1 MTKNKLLLLLVLLTM
16 LSTRAVAQNDAS
28 AMRELM
34 KGRIDELT
42 ALAPDNVKGLNETLR
57 NDVNVYKALYTG
69 WYNAS
74 PLKSYDDYEE
84 AYDHLGFIIDRVNK
98 YLAAYGEFTDNMAKL
113 KDLTDNFNAGT
124 EENKQGYKTF
134 AQNVYN
140 AYKALS
146 EHDMIAL
153 DDDDV
158 DAQKEYDMNNYDYEP
173 VDVTDG
179 NIADV
184 VGDPSGYIS
193 TYGQFNAF
201 FSQNNKELGSI
212 YLEVAGTGTAE
223 SPENLTAQLR
233 NPNLENAGEQWWGT
247 DWTAFGNSAAEQSGK
262 PFITYQQV
270 HLPEGYYT
278 LVGYGMDRRGSWADV
293 LANDEDWNED
303 HRTYLFSHLDSDG
316 IDSTMVDAFKA
327 KNMALTADITNGA
340 GNISTCE
347 VGGVTYYTP
356 NSMAQ
361 YRAWEDAKIAKTGN
375 GHGAVLQFWVYQGE
389 GDFGTLGFAQRWH
402 VDNTWFVADGIQLY
416 YAKDNFPNINIDTPI
431 APAAPGYSVTL
442 AEGTEDAN
450 KWTVKVGE
458 GEAKAFPVEGL
469 NGGETVTATYKGEK
483 KVKSVKA
490 VKKAAPIT
498 DLATITADY
507 EAKDGETLTG
517 TLASNVKISIAAGAT
532 VTLKDV
538 NITNLGVGFDW
549 AGITCEGDAT
559 LVLEGTNTVCAGRGS
574 DGYNNYPGIWIA
586 PGKTLTIQGDGTLT
600 AYSNADSPYA
610 AGIGGGYKIACGNI
624 VINSGTITATGGWNA
639 AGIGGG
645 NSASCGNITIN
656 GGTVTATGG
665 TYGAGIGCG
674 AAGENQGSCGNI
686 TISGGTVEAT
696 GGENAAGIGGGSTNG
711 VCGTITITKG
721 VTSVTATKGAN
732 TPNSIGAGDG
742 GQDITVNIENGANVT
757 QK

>member
-1 MTKNKLLLLLVLLTM
+1 MKKISIKREQSQAGLSFAEREKFRPQVKNKLLLLLVLLMTAA
-16 LSTRAVAQNDAS
+16 TGAWAQ
-28 AMRELM
+28 
-34 KGRIDELT
+34 T
-42 ALAPDNVKGLNETLR
+42 ETLLTTIKPTGQTTFSETTSGVVTVTHDN
-57 NDVNVYKALYTG
+57 NDFSADYG
-69 WYNAS
+69 WLWDS
-74 PLKSYDDYEE
+74 
-84 AYDHLGFIIDRVNK
+84 
-98 YLAAYGEFTDNMAKL
+98 
-113 KDLTDNFNAGT
+113 
-124 EENKQGYKTF
+124 
-134 AQNVYN
+134 
-140 AYKALS
+140 
-146 EHDMIAL
+146 
-153 DDDDV
+153 
-158 DAQKEYDMNNYDYEP
+158 
-173 VDVTDG
+173 
-179 NIADV
+179 
-184 VGDPSGYIS
+184 
-193 TYGQFNAF
+193 
-201 FSQNNKELGSI
+201 
-212 YLEVAGTGTAE
+212 
-223 SPENLTAQLR
+223 
-233 NPNLENAGEQWWGT
+233 
-247 DWTAFGNSAAEQSGK
+247 QSGSLTVEAK
-262 PFITYQQV
+262 
-270 HLPEGYYT
+270 EGYT
-278 LVGYGMDRRGSWADV
+278 ITRCVFKQNSKTPVTITTSPFKITFGD
-293 LANDEDWNED
+293 
-303 HRTYLFSHLDSDG
+303 DG
-316 IDSTMVDAFKA
+316 
-327 KNMALTADITNGA
+327 
-340 GNISTCE
+340 TCE
-347 VGGVTYYTP
+347 QCDEFMDGVT
-356 NSMAQ
+356 SI
-361 YRAWEDAKIAKTGN
+361 E
-375 GHGAVLQFWVYQGE
+375 VYG
-389 GDFGTLGFAQRWH
+389 
-402 VDNTWFVADGIQLY
+402 
-416 YAKDNFPNINIDTPI
+416 YAP
-431 APAAPGYSVTL
+431 APAASTYSVTL
-442 AEGTEDAN
+442 AEGTEDDKN
-450 KWTVKVGE
+450 WTISPTEAAEGAKV
-458 GEAKAFPVEGL
+458 
-469 NGGETVTATYKGEK
+469 TVTYSGEK

-624 VINSGTITATGGWNA
+624 VINSGTITATGGWDA

-665 TYGAGIGCG
+665 NYGAGIGCG